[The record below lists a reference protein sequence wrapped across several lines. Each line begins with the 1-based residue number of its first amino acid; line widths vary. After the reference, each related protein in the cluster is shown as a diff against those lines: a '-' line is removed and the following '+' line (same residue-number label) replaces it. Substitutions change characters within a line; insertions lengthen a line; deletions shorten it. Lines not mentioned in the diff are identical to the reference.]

1 MKVHIFIIL
10 LFFFSGILLT
20 QAVLASQAVPI
31 AGIAGA
37 SDTEALLVTS
47 STEFQHMLQQWI
59 SDSVRKDSEEG
70 NRVAGLIAYLT
81 DQMQAEQKGEGWQ
94 YRKNILL
101 DYENYVM
108 AAEEFPLTEFMH
120 DNDAVS
126 RTIGIGKGTML
137 FHMLRGVTG
146 DEVFF
151 NALRRLI
158 RENTYQQTSWADIRT
173 AFEKASGENLEWF
186 FNQWLDRKGLPEIE
200 IKDQRVAVVRG
211 MQTISFEIIQKGEP
225 YRFALPLTIRTKKG
239 EVMKTLHIGKEKE
252 NFELPVEGTP
262 LEVVFDRDYD
272 VMRKLVHEESPPLIS
287 GLLGDDKK
295 LLIIPDEGREKY
307 SDFINALKKI
317 GFPAQEESEIK
328 DEDIR
333 SHSLLV
339 CGYENRLVKRL
350 FGHIEGPVSGF
361 SLTIRKNPLNPAKVI
376 AIAYADTKENIPSS
390 GEISHMDRYS
400 SVRFRN
406 GKNVEKTIGEAVRG
420 IVFNVDKPLLTI
432 QPAKLTKLE
441 DDFEPILSKTL
452 IYAGER
458 HMNYEDHKTQLKI
471 IMNLHERGRKF
482 AIGMEMF
489 QRPFQKDINDYLSG
503 ALSEKDFLKRTQYFK
518 RWQFDYNLYQEII
531 EYAKAKKIPIIAL
544 NIWTEIVKKVSTD
557 GLDSLTDTE
566 RAELPDSMDMSD
578 EEYRNRLE
586 EVFKQHKSHENKT
599 FDNFYQAQILWDETM
614 AQSIDEFLKKN
625 PGDQM
630 IVLAGAGHIMYGS
643 GIPKRAYRL
652 NKKDYVV
659 ILPEG
664 EFIDTDIGDYL
675 VAAEPITPPTTFKLG
690 VVLKEHD
697 GHIEIEK
704 VVPGSIAKSAGLEKG
719 DILLLLNDW
728 KIEDIDDVNIFMF
741 DKKRGDNITIK
752 VLRKKFLVGYK
763 EVVLNG
769 TI

>member
-10 LFFFSGILLT
+10 LSGILLI
-20 QAVLASQAVPI
+20 QAVQASQDVPI
-31 AGIAGA
+31 SSLADT
-37 SDTEALLVTS
+37 SDTDSNPLQIST
-47 STEFQHMLQQWI
+47 STEFQHMLQLWI
-59 SDSVRKDSEEG
+59 GDSVHKDTKEG
-70 NRVAGLIAYLT
+70 DRVAGLIAYLT
-81 DQMQAEQKGEGWQ
+81 DYMQAEQKGEGWQ

-108 AAEEFPLTEFMH
+108 AGKEFPLKEFMH

-137 FHMLRGVTG
+137 FHMLRGATG

-158 RENTYQQTSWADIRT
+158 RENKCQQTSWTDIRT

-186 FNQWLDRKGLPEIE
+186 FSQWLERKGVPEIE
-200 IKDQRVAVVRG
+200 IKDQRVTVVHG
-211 MQTISFEIIQKGEP
+211 VQTISFEIIQKGEP
-225 YRFALPLTIRTKKG
+225 YRFALPLTIRTDKG
-239 EVMKTLHIGKEKE
+239 EVMQTLDIGKEKE
-252 NFELPVEGTP
+252 IFELPVEGTP
-262 LEVVFDRDYD
+262 LGIVFDRDYD
-272 VMRKLVHEESPPLIS
+272 VMRKLVHEESPLLIS

-295 LLIIPDEGREKY
+295 LLLIPDEEREKY
-307 SDFINALKKI
+307 SDFIDALKKA
-317 GFPAQEESEIK
+317 GFPAQEESEIN
-328 DEDIR
+328 DEDIK
-333 SHSLLV
+333 SHSLLIF
-339 CGYENRLVKRL
+339 GNENRVVKRL
-350 FGHIEGPVSGF
+350 FGHIEVPATGF
-361 SLTIRKNPLNPAKVI
+361 SLSLRKNPLNQSKVI
-376 AIAYADTKENIPSS
+376 AIAYADTKEDIPSQ
-390 GEISHMDRYS
+390 ETISHMDRYS

-406 GKNVEKTIGEAVRG
+406 GKNVEKTAGEAARG
-420 IVFNVDKPLLTI
+420 IVFNLHKPLLTI
-432 QPAKLTKLE
+432 QPGKLTKLE
-441 DDFEPILSKTL
+441 DDFDNILNKTV

-458 HMNYEDHKTQLKI
+458 HMNYEDHQTQLKI
-471 IMNLHERGRKF
+471 IMNLHERGHKF

-503 ALSEKDFLKRTQYFK
+503 ALSEKEFLKRTQYFK

-531 EYAKAKKIPIIAL
+531 EYAKAKRIPIIAL
-544 NIWTEIVKKVSTD
+544 NLWTEIVKKVSTD
-557 GLDSLTDTE
+557 GLDSLTDIE

-586 EVFKQHKSHENKT
+586 EVFRQHKSRENKT
-599 FDNFYQAQILWDETM
+599 FENFYQAQILWDETM
-614 AQSIDEFLKKN
+614 ARSIDEFLRKN
-625 PGDQM
+625 PGYQM

-652 NKKDYVV
+652 NKKDYVIV
-659 ILPEG
+659 LPGG

-675 VAAEPITPPTTFKLG
+675 VTAEPVAPPTTLKLG
-690 VVLKEHD
+690 VVLKERD
-697 GHIEIEK
+697 GHVGIEK

-719 DILLLLNDW
+719 DILLSLNDW
-728 KIEDIDDVNIFMF
+728 KIEDIDDVNIYMF
-741 DKKRGDNITIK
+741 DKKRGEKITIK